1 MSESE
6 KSKIAISHFMTTN
19 IKSIQ
24 ADSSIKKAS
33 QIMYEKHIPSLLV
46 EENNNIV
53 GIITYRD
60 IAIALAIY
68 ENKPIS
74 QIKEIMSSP
83 VISVNSDSSILNAV
97 EIMIEKRI
105 HELPVIDDGN
115 IRGIIS
121 STDLIVLL
129 SMLNEEQLYDVV
141 RRQISTRYYIDK
153 SSQYL

>member
-24 ADSSIKKAS
+24 ADSSIKKTS

-83 VISVNSDSSILNAV
+83 VVSVNSDSSILNAV

-141 RRQISTRYYIDK
+141 RRQISK
-153 SSQYL
+153 

>member
-24 ADSSIKKAS
+24 ADSSIKKTS

-141 RRQISTRYYIDK
+141 RRQIST
-153 SSQYL
+153 